1 MLIAGLVIGLLSSVI
16 GEAAAMMS
24 QVANNHES
32 ERFSTATDFPGASEH
47 QWSNVDSGQPIN
59 FQFAVIGDY
68 GADSTAE
75 GDVADLVK
83 SWTPDFILTTGDN
96 NYNDGSADTIDKN
109 IGHFFMNLSTR
120 IKAAMGMARR

>member
-1 MLIAGLVIGLLSSVI
+1 
-16 GEAAAMMS
+16 MMS

-83 SWTPDFILTTGDN
+83 AGPLTSSSPPVTITITMVLRTQSIKI
-96 NYNDGSADTIDKN
+96 SAN
-109 IGHFFMNLSTR
+109 FFMNLSTR
-120 IKAAMGMARR
+120 IKAVMGMARR